1 MLSISGNYNCFIN
14 QPWNDILGDGC
25 MTFLQ
30 FNQLSRFD
38 KFAAILEHGVNI
50 GDRRSKY
57 ANVILYQVFSFYI
70 EVYYDPSQNEI
81 VQLKSFAG
89 TDLLDPYIKSITV
102 ESLLQ

>member
-1 MLSISGNYNCFIN
+1 
-14 QPWNDILGDGC
+14 

-50 GDRRSKY
+50 GDRQSKY

-81 VQLKSFAG
+81 VQLISFES
-89 TDLLDPYIKSITV
+89 TDMLDPYIKSITV
-102 ESLLQ
+102 ESLLH